1 MLILL
6 NSSEEL
12 EPRESEISEVTEQ
25 VRGRAGTSGDH
36 WVCLSRVR
44 GDLPFTFLPTSSF
57 CFFVLFW
64 CRTKRQEEGENLFE
78 KIIKGKEK
86 RIEGGKSEKFYYI
99 KYQEMKVS
107 FLI

>member
-36 WVCLSRVR
+36 
-44 GDLPFTFLPTSSF
+44 
-57 CFFVLFW
+57 
-64 CRTKRQEEGENLFE
+64 
-78 KIIKGKEK
+78 
-86 RIEGGKSEKFYYI
+86 
-99 KYQEMKVS
+99 
-107 FLI
+107 